1 MKIFNG
7 RVKGKFS
14 KILAL
19 TLALLL
25 VLGLQ
30 VAMVSADEITGD
42 LSGKLVI
49 LHTNDTHGGDVA
61 AEGQSIGTAGVAQLV
76 KDYEARGAEVLLVS
90 AGDAIQGDPLV
101 NLNKGLNAILF
112 MNEAG
117 YDLMVPGNH
126 EFDFGFDNLKELEQK
141 AKFPII
147 SSNILDKETGAPVFK
162 ENIVIETT
170 VGKIGIFGLT
180 SPETLTKA
188 NPKNV
193 ASLHFP
199 AGEELYEI
207 ARQQVKKLTEAGAD
221 YIICVAHLGIDNESE
236 PNRSIDVIENVDGI
250 DVVIDGHSHS
260 VIEGDKYGN
269 TILVSAGTKL
279 SHVGVVTIDK
289 DGITTK
295 LISASDYSSVDSL
308 VNEFIA
314 IEAAKIDEMLS
325 EKFAVTEVFLDGN
338 RDPGVRTKETNLGN
352 FAADAILWAAN
363 NAVGGGVDIAITNG
377 GGIRA
382 SIQIGNVTMKDMK
395 TVFPFG
401 NTVAIVEVTGAQLLE
416 LLEASTCSTPVAI
429 GAFPQ
434 VSGIEFTIDTTVPY
448 ENGAQYPDSTYYAP
462 ANPGARIK
470 NVKING
476 EPLDLNKT
484 YTLAT
489 NDFLAA
495 GGDTYYLLKNLS
507 SYNTGVA
514 LEDALIN
521 YTSEVLNG
529 VISEEMYGAP
539 KGNITILTA
548 PASEN
553 TETEDETPEAEEQY
567 IYYKVVK
574 GDCLWNIAKK
584 YLGSG
589 TRYMEIYNLNKDIL
603 KSPDR
608 IYIGQ
613 VLKIPA

>member
-1 MKIFNG
+1 M
-7 RVKGKFS
+7 
-14 KILAL
+14 
-19 TLALLL
+19 
-25 VLGLQ
+25 
-30 VAMVSADEITGD
+30 
-42 LSGKLVI
+42 
-49 LHTNDTHGGDVA
+49 
-61 AEGQSIGTAGVAQLV
+61 
-76 KDYEARGAEVLLVS
+76 VS

-162 ENIVIETT
+162 ENMIIETT

-338 RDPGVRTKETNLGN
+338 RDPGVRTK
-352 FAADAILWAAN
+352 
-363 NAVGGGVDIAITNG
+363 
-377 GGIRA
+377 
-382 SIQIGNVTMKDMK
+382 
-395 TVFPFG
+395 
-401 NTVAIVEVTGAQLLE
+401 
-416 LLEASTCSTPVAI
+416 
-429 GAFPQ
+429 
-434 VSGIEFTIDTTVPY
+434 
-448 ENGAQYPDSTYYAP
+448 
-462 ANPGARIK
+462 
-470 NVKING
+470 
-476 EPLDLNKT
+476 
-484 YTLAT
+484 
-489 NDFLAA
+489 
-495 GGDTYYLLKNLS
+495 
-507 SYNTGVA
+507 
-514 LEDALIN
+514 
-521 YTSEVLNG
+521 
-529 VISEEMYGAP
+529 
-539 KGNITILTA
+539 
-548 PASEN
+548 
-553 TETEDETPEAEEQY
+553 
-567 IYYKVVK
+567 
-574 GDCLWNIAKK
+574 
-584 YLGSG
+584 
-589 TRYMEIYNLNKDIL
+589 
-603 KSPDR
+603 
-608 IYIGQ
+608 
-613 VLKIPA
+613 